1 LPEAVRHPQTARMID
16 QMRDESLTLP
26 RPQVL
31 ILGASTR
38 AAAMSALRA
47 GFDPVCIDQFA
58 DADLRQIS
66 SVTEVDSLS
75 LSSNKPLKA
84 ALKET
89 QHLPVIPVG
98 GTENQLDLLRE
109 LASLPT
115 GYWGATPAAV
125 ARVRDP
131 FLLAEGLEELKQRVL
146 AVQPCVDPPPR
157 DGQWV
162 VKPLASAGGRNIAI
176 WDEAASVPQFAHFF
190 QQRVTGNVYSGLFL
204 AETEP
209 GDVRFVGLTRQ
220 LVGCPELDASPFAW
234 CGNIGPVF
242 LPVETEFL
250 VRRWGNILK
259 WKFGL
264 TGLFGIDF
272 MVDEAGAPWLLEVN
286 PRVTGSVEI
295 LELACATSLL
305 ADHVACYAPEAAAQA
320 WEFAAPPYMPG
331 GDRLGRAILYA
342 PRQLIS
348 HIPLPDP
355 VEWESAPR
363 IADIPNPGSVIA
375 AGQPVCSVYAWGE
388 NEAEVTSRLFALA
401 AEVQGL
407 LR

>member
-1 LPEAVRHPQTARMID
+1 MID
-16 QMRDESLTLP
+16 QIRDESLTLP

-38 AAAMSALRA
+38 ASAMSALRA
-47 GFDPVCIDQFA
+47 GFAPVCVDQFA

-66 SVTEVDSLS
+66 SVTEIESLT
-75 LSSNKPLKA
+75 LSAPLRS
-84 ALKET
+84 ALKD
-89 QHLPVIPVG
+89 QRHLPVIPVG
-98 GTENQLDLLRE
+98 GTENHSDLLQD
-109 LASLPT
+109 LASQQAA
-115 GYWGATPAAV
+115 YWGASPAAV

-131 FLLAEGLEELKQRVL
+131 FQLAEGMEEVKQRVL
-146 AVQPCVDPPPR
+146 PVQPSVDPPPR
-157 DGQWV
+157 DGNWV
-162 VKPLASAGGRNIAI
+162 VKPIASAGGRNISI
-176 WDEAASVPQFAHFF
+176 WDEAAAVPEFPHFF
-190 QQRVTGNVYSGLFL
+190 QQRVRGLVYSGLFL

-264 TGLFGIDF
+264 TGLYGIDF
-272 MVDEAGAPWLLEVN
+272 MVDEAGKPRLLEVN

-305 ADHVACYAPEAAAQA
+305 ADHVACYAPDLATQA
-320 WEFAAPPYMPG
+320 WEFASPPITSG

-342 PRQLIS
+342 PSKLIS
-348 HIPLPDP
+348 QIPLPNP
-355 VEWESAPR
+355 IEWETAPR
-363 IADIPNPGSVIA
+363 IADIPKPGMVIE

-388 NEAEVTSRLFALA
+388 NEEEVTTRLFDLA
-401 AEVQGL
+401 AEVHGSL
-407 LR
+407 T

>member
-1 LPEAVRHPQTARMID
+1 MPGAGGHPHTARMID
-16 QMRDESLTLP
+16 QIRDESLTLP
-26 RPQVL
+26 KPQVL

-47 GFDPVCIDQFA
+47 GFDPICIDQFA

-66 SVTEVDSLS
+66 SVTEIDSLS
-75 LSSNKPLKA
+75 PGPK
-84 ALKET
+84 T
-89 QHLPVIPVG
+89 QLASAVKQVRHLPVIPVG
-98 GTENQLDLLRE
+98 GTENQPDLLRD
-109 LASLPT
+109 LASQQT
-115 GYWGATPAAV
+115 GYWGASPAAV
-125 ARVRDP
+125 ASVRDP
-131 FLLAEGLEELKQRVL
+131 FQLAEGLEELKQRVL

-162 VKPLASAGGRNIAI
+162 VKPIASAGGRHIAV
-176 WDEAASVPQFAHFF
+176 WDEAASIPQFAHFF
-190 QQRVTGNVYSGLFL
+190 QQRVTGKVYSGLFL
-204 AETEP
+204 AETMP

-220 LVGCPELDASPFAW
+220 LVGCTELDASPFAW

-295 LELACATSLL
+295 LELACANSLL
-305 ADHVACYAPEAAAQA
+305 ADHVACYSPEAAAQA

-342 PRQLIS
+342 PRRLTSQ
-348 HIPLPDP
+348 IPLPDP
-355 VEWESAPR
+355 IDWESAPR
-363 IADIPNPGSVIA
+363 IADIPTPGSVIA

-388 NEAEVTSRLFALA
+388 NEDEVTSRLFALA